1 MEIEVQ
7 LDGIDATEQTTFAL
21 QDWLRQERI
30 AGLKIEPKRGTPK
43 PGEMGA
49 ELMTILSIV
58 LAAPAIVQLVRSIH
72 VWIQTRKPKVS
83 LKVKTGATEVT
94 INAENIDNQEAFV
107 ENVLS
112 SLKLKST

>member
-21 QDWLRQERI
+21 ENWLRQERI
-30 AGLKIEPKRGTPK
+30 AGLRVEPKRVAPK

-49 ELMTILSIV
+49 ELIPILSCV
-58 LAAPAIVQLVRSIH
+58 LAAPAVVVLVRSLH

-83 LKVKTGATEVT
+83 LKVKTETVEVT
-94 INAENIDNQEAFV
+94 IDAENVGDQESFV
-107 ENVLS
+107 RRVLS
-112 SLKLKST
+112 SLNLASA